1 MRRMRWT
8 AATALVLGTIFG
20 VTLLAGERPQPGRLV
35 VEPVS
40 LLAVSETQTEEIE
53 VEQIEILSVGS
64 VGSALA
70 SAAFG
75 LDALQPETYNGEIV
89 LDIIDAS
96 PLAGADK
103 RRLVAGLEAAEAGR
117 AELHRV
123 LSDVRYALAVE

>member
-1 MRRMRWT
+1 MRRKSLAVAS
-8 AATALVLGTIFG
+8 AAAVGTICG
-20 VTLLAGERPQPGRLV
+20 VTLVAGERYEAARAG

-40 LLAVSETQTEEIE
+40 
-53 VEQIEILSVGS
+53 VEQVSLKDPVATPVMSVGS
-64 VGSALA
+64 AGSALA

-96 PLAGADK
+96 PLAGTEK
-103 RRLVAGLEAAEAGR
+103 RRLAAGLEAAEAGR
-117 AELHRV
+117 ADLQRV

>member
-1 MRRMRWT
+1 MRRMSWT
-8 AATALVLGTIFG
+8 ATSIAVLGTIFG
-20 VTLLAGERPQPGRLV
+20 VALLAGEGRQQESTV

-40 LLAVSETQTEEIE
+40 VMSEAGTTAT
-53 VEQIEILSVGS
+53 VTSVMSVGTA
-64 VGSALA
+64 GSALA

-96 PLAGADK
+96 PLAGTEK
-103 RRLVAGLEAAEAGR
+103 RRLAAGLEAAEAGR
-117 AELHRV
+117 ADLQRV